1 MSEEKELTREEILDK
16 AQKEIFTINNKI
28 ARVNCTKRHYLAWM
42 ECSKTEK
49 SKTFLEYLDDLKAS
63 YQEEIKYIRDSMR
76 II

>member
-28 ARVNCTKRHYLAWM
+28 ARVNCTKRHYLSWM

-76 II
+76 VI